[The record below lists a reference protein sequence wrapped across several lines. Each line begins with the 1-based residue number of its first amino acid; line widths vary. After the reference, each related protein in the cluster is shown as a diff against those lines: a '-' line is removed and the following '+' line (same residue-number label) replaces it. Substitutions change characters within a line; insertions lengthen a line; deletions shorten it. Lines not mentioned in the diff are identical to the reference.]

1 MNKSEFIVAINQ
13 TSAPYN
19 WSWEK
24 RDGFDECKKRIVALA
39 GDLDEQGLTVDAFK
53 LYKETLTEM
62 NERYNDLFALQR
74 QVFEANNSRIFIENE
89 NRRLFKENEEFLHD
103 KVIAEDFIRNHG
115 LWDKFM
121 RETKK
126 DETENDDIG

>member
-1 MNKSEFIVAINQ
+1 MDKSEFIAKLNKLDP
-13 TSAPYN
+13 PYN
-19 WSWEK
+19 WEYDKKS
-24 RDGFDECKKRIVALA
+24 GFRECVKSIIDIAN
-39 GDLDEQGLTVDAFK
+39 DLDVQGLTIDAFK

-89 NRRLFKENEEFLHD
+89 NRRLFKENEELLHD
-103 KVIAEDFIRNHG
+103 KIIAEGFIRNHG
-115 LWDKFM
+115 LWDKFLK
-121 RETKK
+121 ETKK

>member
-62 NERYNDLFALQR
+62 TERYNDLFALQR
-74 QVFEANNSRIFIENE
+74 QVFEVNNSRIFIENE

-103 KVIAEDFIRNHG
+103 KVLAEDFIKNHG
-115 LWDKFM
+115 LWDKFL

-126 DETENDDIG
+126 DDEET

>member
-103 KVIAEDFIRNHG
+103 KVLAEDFIRNHG
-115 LWDKFM
+115 LWDKFLK
-121 RETKK
+121 ETKK

>member
-39 GDLDEQGLTVDAFK
+39 GDLDEQGLTIDAFK

-62 NERYNDLFALQR
+62 TERYNDLFALQR

-103 KVIAEDFIRNHG
+103 KVLAEDFIKNHG
-115 LWDKFM
+115 LWDKFL

-126 DETENDDIG
+126 DDEEI

>member
-19 WSWEK
+19 WNWEK
-24 RDGFDECKKRIVALA
+24 RDGFDECKNRIVALA

-89 NRRLFKENEEFLHD
+89 NRRLFKKNEEFLHD
-103 KVIAEDFIRNHG
+103 KVLAEDFIRNHG

>member
-24 RDGFDECKKRIVALA
+24 RDGFDECKKRIVTLA

-62 NERYNDLFALQR
+62 TERYNDLFALQR
-74 QVFEANNSRIFIENE
+74 QVFEVNNSRVFIENE

-103 KVIAEDFIRNHG
+103 KVLAEDFIRNHG
-115 LWDKFM
+115 LWNKFLK
-121 RETKK
+121 ETKK

>member
-19 WSWEK
+19 WNWEK

-53 LYKETLTEM
+53 LYKETLSEM

-74 QVFEANNSRIFIENE
+74 QVFEANNSRIFIKNE

-103 KVIAEDFIRNHG
+103 KVLAEDFIRNHG
-115 LWDKFM
+115 LWDKFLK
-121 RETKK
+121 ETKK

>member
-62 NERYNDLFALQR
+62 TERYNDLFALQR

-89 NRRLFKENEEFLHD
+89 NRRLFKENEEFLHN
-103 KVIAEDFIRNHG
+103 KVLAEDFIKNHG
-115 LWDKFM
+115 LWDKFL

-126 DETENDDIG
+126 DDEEI

>member
-62 NERYNDLFALQR
+62 TERYNDLFALQR

-103 KVIAEDFIRNHG
+103 KVLAEDFIRNHG
-115 LWDKFM
+115 LWDKFLK
-121 RETKK
+121 ETKK

>member
-62 NERYNDLFALQR
+62 TERYNDLFALQR

-89 NRRLFKENEEFLHD
+89 NSRLFKENEEFLHD
-103 KVIAEDFIRNHG
+103 KVLAEDFIKNHG
-115 LWDKFM
+115 LWDKFL

-126 DETENDDIG
+126 DDEEI

>member
-24 RDGFDECKKRIVALA
+24 RDGFDECKKRIIALA

-103 KVIAEDFIRNHG
+103 KVLAEDFIRNHG
-115 LWDKFM
+115 LWDKFLK
-121 RETKK
+121 ETKK
-126 DETENDDIG
+126 DETENDDIV

>member
-103 KVIAEDFIRNHG
+103 KVLAEDFIKNHG
-115 LWDKFM
+115 LWDKFL

-126 DETENDDIG
+126 DDEEI